1 MPLSPEEVK
10 IINRFNR
17 MKEKARERQKRFR
30 DRQMVVNPSYKE
42 DRNKYMR
49 EYNAN
54 LRKKYNQISR
64 EEQRA
69 QETEIKE
76 VKLPDVTP
84 IKISKRTR
92 RGKKRKADAD
102 DVIPA
107 HQKRKDPSGLST
119 IETYIKQAN
128 IINKLF
134 LNEPLSQKVKGEL
147 KKLFDSNAFNEK
159 AILDE
164 MTYIKKD
171 IKPTLERLREKYQND
186 NTYKTYV
193 NILVVITSHIKS
205 LYDTYQLL
213 TKMNIEQNKEIQQKR
228 EENVLDERDE
238 GKIISLEPTD
248 ISSNLAKIK
257 KLDDKLIYALYV
269 LFPARRLEWRLVKLT
284 KETDLDKLKDN
295 DNYLILNAK
304 NKVVVFNE
312 YKTKRK
318 YKQQHFDIPKDLN
331 KILDEYIN
339 QNGLNAGDY
348 LFFLNRDKRE
358 VLNQSN
364 FSSKVSNV
372 FKKIYNRAITIRHL
386 RMSWAS
392 NLHNQNPSVKQIN
405 ELAYKMAHS
414 PEENLKYKKIINK

>member
-1 MPLSPEEVK
+1 M
-10 IINRFNR
+10 
-17 MKEKARERQKRFR
+17 
-30 DRQMVVNPSYKE
+30 
-42 DRNKYMR
+42 
-49 EYNAN
+49 
-54 LRKKYNQISR
+54 
-64 EEQRA
+64 
-69 QETEIKE
+69 
-76 VKLPDVTP
+76 
-84 IKISKRTR
+84 
-92 RGKKRKADAD
+92 
-102 DVIPA
+102 
-107 HQKRKDPSGLST
+107 
-119 IETYIKQAN
+119 
-128 IINKLF
+128 
-134 LNEPLSQKVKGEL
+134 
-147 KKLFDSNAFNEK
+147 
-159 AILDE
+159 
-164 MTYIKKD
+164 
-171 IKPTLERLREKYQND
+171 
-186 NTYKTYV
+186 
-193 NILVVITSHIKS
+193 
-205 LYDTYQLL
+205 
-213 TKMNIEQNKEIQQKR
+213 
-228 EENVLDERDE
+228 
-238 GKIISLEPTD
+238 
-248 ISSNLAKIK
+248 
-257 KLDDKLIYALYV
+257 

>member
-1 MPLSPEEVK
+1 MSLSAEEVR
-10 IINRFNR
+10 IINRVNR
-17 MKEKARERQKRFR
+17 MKDKARERQKRFR
-30 DRQMVVNPSYKE
+30 ERQMEVNPNYKE
-42 DRNKYMR
+42 DHNKYMR

-69 QETEIKE
+69 NETEIKE
-76 VKLPDVTP
+76 VELPDMTP

-92 RGKKRKADAD
+92 RGKKRKPDAD
-102 DVIPA
+102 NVVPA
-107 HQKRKDPSGLST
+107 HQKRKDPLELST
-119 IETYIKQAN
+119 IETYINQAN

-134 LNEPLSQKVKGEL
+134 LNQPLSPKVKGEL
-147 KKLFDSNAFNEK
+147 KKLFDSNPFDEK
-159 AILDE
+159 AILAE

-186 NTYKTYV
+186 NTYKTYT

-205 LYDTYQLL
+205 LYETYQLL
-213 TKMNIEQNKEIQQKR
+213 TKMNIQQNKQIQQKR

-248 ISSNLAKIK
+248 VSSNLAKIK
-257 KLDDKLIYALYV
+257 TLDDKLIYALYT

-284 KETDLDKLKDN
+284 NETDLDQLKDKN
-295 DNYLILNAK
+295 NYLILNPK
-304 NKVVVFNE
+304 SKVVVFNE

-318 YKQQHFDIPKDLN
+318 YKQQNFDIPKDLN
-331 KILDEYIN
+331 KILDEYISR
-339 QNGLNAGDY
+339 NGLKVGDY

-364 FSSKVSNV
+364 FSAKVSNV
-372 FKKIYNRAITIRHL
+372 FKKIYSRAITIRHL

-392 NLHNQNPSVKQIN
+392 NLHNKNPSVKQIN
-405 ELAYKMAHS
+405 ELAYMMAHS